1 MSNAFSTKRS
11 VLYGVIVTVGLL
23 ALFELMARVA
33 ESFKPPSELLSSIV
47 LPKPN
52 DSFRIFVYGGST
64 AEGQPTPELGFVRQL
79 EFWLREYRPDKSLEV
94 YNFAE
99 AGRTAAYARRKV
111 AESITFEP
119 DLLIVLS
126 GHNEFLYRRTESI
139 PNRIVASLALTRSLA
154 RKLDRMQEGLSPDS
168 IPAPSYE
175 AYDRD
180 SSVFRQ
186 KVQAYSENLADL
198 VETARQYDTPVIL
211 VTAPSNLSNWPPAYK
226 GLANNDREELQ
237 QKWVQEVGHFLAA
250 GLSNKAKASIQE
262 NLVEYP
268 DDALLLYLLGTS
280 HEAALDY
287 DRARSLYLRA
297 KDLDP
302 IPWRALTEFNQS
314 MRGLAQ
320 LDGVYLADA
329 EQHFEQH
336 ADHGLVGFSLV
347 IDNCHPTPLGNA
359 IIVRSIL
366 EVMKEERLYIESEIA
381 LMTVDTSLTHFYSQT
396 TTPATHRL
404 TELAQALESAKYS
417 MKTPFHNNTT
427 SRMYLERA
435 LVIDSS
441 NWEIWVNL
449 ATLALLENRIAEGRR
464 LLSKAIELHGAPIDE
479 NDRGVA
485 PYLKEALSQSGVR
498 LAEFQ

>member
-1 MSNAFSTKRS
+1 MSNDFGTKRS

-47 LPKPN
+47 LPKPS

-64 AEGQPTPELGFVRQL
+64 AEGQPTPEFGFVRQL
-79 EFWLREYRPDKSLEV
+79 EFWLREYRPDKSLEI
-94 YNFAE
+94 YNFAG

-139 PNRIVASLALTRSLA
+139 PNRIVASLALTRALA

-168 IPAPSYE
+168 IAAPSYE
-175 AYDRD
+175 AYDRN

-186 KVQAYSENLADL
+186 KVRAYSENLADL

-237 QKWVQEVGHFLAA
+237 EKWVQEVGHFLAA
-250 GLSNKAKASIQE
+250 GLGNKAKASIQE
-262 NLVEYP
+262 NLAEYP

-280 HEAALDY
+280 FEAALDY

-302 IPWRALTEFNQS
+302 IPWRVLTEFNQF

-329 EQHFEQH
+329 EQGFEQH

-359 IIVRSIL
+359 IVARSIL
-366 EVMKEERLYIESEIA
+366 EVMNRQGLFVEAEIEFMDPA
-381 LMTVDTSLTHFYSQT
+381 TSLTRFFSHT
-396 TTPATHRL
+396 TTPATL
-404 TELAQALESAKYS
+404 QLIELAQVLESAKYS
-417 MKTPFHNNTT
+417 MKTPFHNNETA
-427 SRMYLERA
+427 RMYLNRA
-435 LVIDSS
+435 LAIDAS

-449 ATLALLENRIAEGRR
+449 ATLALLENRIDEGRR
-464 LLSKAIELHGAPIDE
+464 QLTRAIELRGAPIDE
-479 NDRGVA
+479 NDRRVA
-485 PYLKEALSQSGVR
+485 PYLKEALIKTGIS